1 MAEVI
6 IAEVNGEASL
16 VRGETGEQVNVTV
29 GMTVAEGDVLNIS
42 PDGFVTVS
50 VDGELRTLPAGQSVT
65 FPLQLDFTENNSD
78 DEFAVFDE
86 ITKLTDKTLL
96 TASRITHLAKIL
108 AC

>member
-65 FPLQLDFTENNSD
+65 SPKT
-78 DEFAVFDE
+78 
-86 ITKLTDKTLL
+86 ILTMNLL
-96 TASRITHLAKIL
+96 FLMKVWMS
-108 AC
+108 

>member
-78 DEFAVFDE
+78 DEFG
-86 ITKLTDKTLL
+86 IT
-96 TASRITHLAKIL
+96 
-108 AC
+108 